1 MPPDISTHPCFNID
15 ARHRHGRVHL
25 PIAPDCNVQCNFCKR
40 IYDCANESRPGV
52 TTAILSPQQ
61 SLDYLR
67 ACWPRTT
74 AFRSS
79 ASPARAIPFATPSL
93 TLETLRLV
101 REAHPEML
109 LCVASNGLGVP
120 PHAEHWASWP

>member
-52 TTAILSPQQ
+52 TTAILSPRQ
-61 SLDYLR
+61 SLDYLQR
-67 ACWPRTT
+67 VLAKDYADLGRRHRGPG
-74 AFRSS
+74 RS
-79 ASPARAIPFATPSL
+79 
-93 TLETLRLV
+93 V
-101 REAHPEML
+101 RHA
-109 LCVASNGLGVP
+109 VADAGDLAAG
-120 PHAEHWASWP
+120 A